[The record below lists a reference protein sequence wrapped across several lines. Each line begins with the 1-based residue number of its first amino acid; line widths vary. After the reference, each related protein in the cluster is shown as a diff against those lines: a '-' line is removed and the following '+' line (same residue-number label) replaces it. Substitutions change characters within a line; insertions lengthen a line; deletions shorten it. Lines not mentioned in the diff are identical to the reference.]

1 MNSSI
6 DTVESGVSFSVLL
19 ECAADNDVEGFK
31 RLVCDESEIRAV
43 SLWYSHQRVSKKRVL
58 EHRTPLMIA
67 AKYGSVDVVKLIL
80 ALPEIDVN
88 FSCGPDK
95 STALHCAA
103 SGGSTNAVDVVK
115 LLLLAGA
122 DPGISDANCHIPGDV
137 IVASP
142 NFPHLKIVLEE
153 LLKNSGS
160 LYQWD
165 RSSSPPISLSSE
177 EGSLSPVSGSVLS
190 PVTSKT
196 NDSHVQSAN
205 KKEYPV
211 DPSLPDIKNSIY
223 TTDEFRMF
231 AFKIQPCSRAYSHD
245 WTECPFVHPGENAR
259 RRDPRRFQ
267 YSCVPCPD
275 HRKGACRR
283 GDFCEYSH
291 GIFECW
297 LHPAQYR
304 TRLCK
309 DGTNCIRRVCFFAHT
324 PEELRPVYPSTAAMS
339 SPHALAGMDFAS
351 AMNVL
356 LGSPSAPSSLSYFPF
371 TPPMSPSSNDPHS
384 PMAWHQQNISNLQTA
399 GNNLQASRLRNSLNA
414 RDFPSE
420 ERYGFQDYELQQLH
434 LLNELSYVSGPQQN
448 TSSANLSAHL
458 NHQLNLSNLDRFL
471 SSDVSSPR
479 NTDQLGA
486 ASVFSSSYKSAAL
499 NQFQQ
504 QSMLSPI
511 KTGVSSPKTAEY
523 PQMQVSF
530 DSSSPRINEP
540 ISPSILQRQFGNLSS
555 REAGSNFK
563 YNLVISSENPWVKK
577 QHPFENADCSVQA
590 DEVDHQ
596 THKSYLNK
604 HSGEEPDVSWV
615 QSVLK
620 ESPPEPE
627 ECPSR
632 QDESSEHIALRAWLE
647 GLQLDQIVA

>member
-1 MNSSI
+1 MNNSV
-6 DTVESGVSFSVLL
+6 DSGVSFSVLL
-19 ECAADNDVEGFK
+19 EFAADNDVEGFK

-43 SLWYSHQRVSKKRVL
+43 SLWYGYMRVSRKRVL

-103 SGGSTNAVDVVK
+103 SGGSANAVDVVK
-115 LLLLAGA
+115 LLLRGGA
-122 DPGISDANCHIPGDV
+122 DPGISDANGYIPADV
-137 IVASP
+137 IVVSP
-142 NFPHLKIVLEE
+142 SFPHLRIALEE
-153 LLKNSGS
+153 VLKNDGS
-160 LYQWD
+160 ISQWD
-165 RSSSPPISLSSE
+165 GSSSSPPISLSSE
-177 EGSLSPVSGSVLS
+177 EGTLSPVSGSVFS
-190 PVTSKT
+190 PVNFKPN
-196 NDSHVQSAN
+196 NDAHG

-309 DGTNCIRRVCFFAHT
+309 DGTNCNRRVCFFAHK
-324 PEELRPVYPSTAAMS
+324 PEELRPVYPSPAAMS
-339 SPHALAGMDFAS
+339 SPHAAAGMDFTA
-351 AMNVL
+351 AMNML
-356 LGSPSAPSSLSYFPF
+356 SGSASYFPF
-371 TPPMSPSSNDPHS
+371 TPPMSPSGNDLHS
-384 PMAWHQQNISNLQTA
+384 PTPWHQQNILNLQTP
-399 GNNLQASRLRNSLNA
+399 GNNLQGSRLRNSFNA

-420 ERYGFQDYELQQLH
+420 ETYGVRDYELQLQ
-434 LLNELSYVSGPQQN
+434 LLNELSCVSSPQ
-448 TSSANLSAHL
+448 SANLSSRM
-458 NHQLNLSNLDRFL
+458 NQLNLSNLDRLL
-471 SSDVSSPR
+471 SSEVPSPR
-479 NTDQLGA
+479 TPDHLGA
-486 ASVFSSSYKSAAL
+486 ASVFL
-499 NQFQQ
+499 NQIQQ
-504 QSMLSPI
+504 QNMLSPI

-523 PQMQVSF
+523 PQMNISF
-530 DSSSPRINEP
+530 DPSSPRMNES
-540 ISPSILQRQFGNLSS
+540 ISPSILRRQFGNLSS
-555 REAGSNFK
+555 REAGSNFI
-563 YNLVISSENPWVKK
+563 YNLGVTSENPWSKK
-577 QHPFENADCSVQA
+577 QPAFENADFSVQA
-590 DEVDHQ
+590 DEPGHQ
-596 THKSYLNK
+596 TYKSCLNK
-604 HSGEEPDVSWV
+604 HCGEEPDVSWV

-627 ECPSR
+627 QSSNP
-632 QDESSEHIALRAWLE
+632 QDESSEHIALRAWLD